1 MCVTDFQQLLKL
13 EPGNK
18 QALNELQKLQM
29 VCVKIQSLAQNDE
42 VVIEEEKQLNNES
55 KALAPLASDV
65 FIGLEIFLL
74 SL

>member
-1 MCVTDFQQLLKL
+1 MCVTDFHQLLKL

-29 VCVKIQSLAQNDE
+29 VCVKIQSLAQNYE
-42 VVIEEEKQLNNES
+42 VVIEEKQLNNES